1 MASSHYFLCWAFLDH
16 LLCHTK
22 ESAHFM
28 YNVGAGFSLHLVLI
42 PHVALHVEV
51 TPYHLLKITN
61 LPTSL
66 GENKITLQH
75 VQYHSF

>member
-1 MASSHYFLCWAFLDH
+1 MASSHYFFVWGISGSLI
-16 LLCHTK
+16 CHTK
-22 ESAHFM
+22 ESAHFR
-28 YNVGAGFSLHLVLI
+28 YNVGAGFSLHLVVI

-66 GENKITLQH
+66 GENKMTL
-75 VQYHSF
+75 